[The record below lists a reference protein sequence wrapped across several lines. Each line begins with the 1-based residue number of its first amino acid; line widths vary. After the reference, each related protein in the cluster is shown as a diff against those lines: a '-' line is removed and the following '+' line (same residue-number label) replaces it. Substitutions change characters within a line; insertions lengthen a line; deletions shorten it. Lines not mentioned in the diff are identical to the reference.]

1 MTKSAIDEIEKIGKI
16 DVIEKIEKIDVIE
29 KIEKRNHYLCNRYL

>member
-1 MTKSAIDEIEKIGKI
+1 MTKSAIDEIEEIEKI